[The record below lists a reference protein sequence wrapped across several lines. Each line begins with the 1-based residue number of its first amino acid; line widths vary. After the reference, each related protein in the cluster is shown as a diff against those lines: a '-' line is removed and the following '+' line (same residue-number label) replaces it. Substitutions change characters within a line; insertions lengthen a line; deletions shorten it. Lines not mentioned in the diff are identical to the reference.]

1 MVKYSHMKPLWRA
14 PRGIVVISL
23 AIAAVLSSCGPRI
36 IGYAV
41 ILWPDPEL
49 PFSAGE
55 ILPVVQTS
63 QLQNSVTIYTDGQEQ
78 RFPAWRVEYVDS
90 EAAGREFLQRFEP
103 WTERYARSLLTAL
116 PVRALADR
124 TSSRLYRLRDGEV
137 VKVIDRTDE
146 QSNEA
151 GLVDYWYNVITED
164 GTRGWVF
171 GRNLEILSASGRVA
185 GAVEAADRMD
195 RFVQDIAQIP
205 WRPAYFREMY
215 QSGRIQLDQFNPRY
229 GFFGDEQENTF
240 RLSLPDL
247 ERTFEYRGF
256 SMPRGDTI
264 QFEGT
269 SLTIIRHSDDRI
281 EVQYLVDERQRS
293 SSFVIFDPDL
303 DAVITMERERREDQ
317 ILQVI
322 MRGTGLVSTAFGS
335 IELNERG
342 QVRWQGYERLVPA
355 VLPSAFTGSGAF
367 EFSLFIHGNL
377 RARYD
382 GAFQL
387 VIPGTSPVAFLYT
400 ITDDG
405 LRLVY
410 VPQREISDQRLIR
423 EEPVSPVVLFFRFTA
438 E

>member
-1 MVKYSHMKPLWRA
+1 MIKYYYMKLHRRA
-14 PRGIVVISL
+14 RRGLVGIALAFVI
-23 AIAAVLSSCGPRI
+23 VLSSCGPRI

-55 ILPVVQTS
+55 IIPVVQTS
-63 QLQNSVTIYTDGQEQ
+63 QLQNSVTLYTDGQEQ

-90 EAAGREFLQRFEP
+90 EAAGRDFLLRFEP
-103 WTERYARSLLTAL
+103 WRERYGRSMLTAL

-124 TSSRLYRLRDGEV
+124 TSTRLYRLRDGEV
-137 VKVIDRTDE
+137 IKLIDRTDE

-151 GLVDYWYNVITED
+151 GLIDYWYNVMTED

-171 GRNLEILSASGRVA
+171 GRNLEILTSSGRVA
-185 GAVEAADRMD
+185 GAVEAADRVD
-195 RFVQDIAQIP
+195 RFVQDIARVP
-205 WRPAYFREMY
+205 WRPDYFREMH
-215 QSGRIQLDQFNPRY
+215 QSGRIQLDRFNPRY

-240 RLSLPDL
+240 RLSLPDI
-247 ERTFEYRGF
+247 ERTFQYRGY
-256 SMPRGDTI
+256 SMPRGNTI
-264 QFEGT
+264 QFDGT
-269 SLTIIRHSDDRI
+269 SLTIIRHSEDRI

-293 SSFVIFDPDL
+293 SSFVIFDPDI
-303 DAVITMERERREDQ
+303 DETITIERERREDQ
-317 ILQVI
+317 LLQMT

-335 IELNERG
+335 IDLNERG
-342 QVRWQGYERLVPA
+342 QVRWQGYERLVPT
-355 VLPSAFTGSGAF
+355 VLPSMFNGSGSF
-367 EFSLFIHGNL
+367 EFSLFIHNNL

-387 VIPGTSPVAFLYT
+387 VIPGAAPVAFLYT

-410 VPQREISDQRLIR
+410 VPQREISDQKLIR
-423 EEPVSPVVLFFRFTA
+423 EEPVSPVVLFFRFIA